1 MEMER
6 MHAAWNGLLIGFP
19 VLLGHLALTTG
30 LLIVGIGIY
39 VKLAPFHEIAR
50 LREGNIAAAIVFSG
64 QMLALAI
71 PLAAMMANS
80 VSLPEIVLWGI
91 VTVFVQFIA
100 IISLH
105 LLLPGMRGC
114 IARGEIA
121 PALVYACGQLV
132 TGLLIAAALSG

>member
-1 MEMER
+1 MER
-6 MHAAWNGLLIGFP
+6 MNAAWHGLLIGFP

-30 LLIVGIGIY
+30 LLLVGLGLY
-39 VKLAPFHEIAR
+39 AKFAPYQEIER
-50 LREGNIAAAIVFSG
+50 LREGNVAAAIVFSG

-80 VSLPEIVLWGI
+80 VSMPEIVLWGI
-91 VTVFVQFIA
+91 VTVFLQFIA
-100 IISLH
+100 IVSLR
-105 LLLPGMRGC
+105 LLLPGLPAL

-132 TGLLIAAALSG
+132 TGLLNAAALSG